1 MNTTVYNVNT
11 RNFLQQFVTNKKGME
26 QMGTEQNNMELSR
39 IDYLILSSLASS
51 GAINYVLGLTIKE
64 MNITEVKRPCIWK
77 HLSILIDKHLVCQ
90 SGNYGKQKMYYIT
103 EDGINLIK
111 GV

>member
-1 MNTTVYNVNT
+1 
-11 RNFLQQFVTNKKGME
+11 
-26 QMGTEQNNMELSR
+26 MGTAKNKTELSR
-39 IDYLILSSLASS
+39 IDYLILSSLDTN
-51 GAINYVLGLTIKE
+51 GATNHILGLTIKE

-77 HLSILIDKHLVCQ
+77 HLSGLIDKGLICQ

-103 EDGINLIK
+103 ETGISLIK